1 MFSSIEAFL
10 RNQPHKGLHTEAL
23 VTITYNQPKVNR
35 LYESIAQLHSEIDW
49 LCTKPSYSNG
59 LSLQKFGCTVNEF
72 ECARQYEFGSSFERR
87 PLVQF
92 QKPELTSMDI
102 YPQIPYHETHHV
114 LQYSKETLHDM
125 YLAYRSQVYTTR
137 HPHDWKEALW
147 VRLLDANFHAY
158 NNAEYALADILV
170 KGSVRG
176 MVCEWFDYDVYR
188 EYMDSPN
195 TVSNLKLVEK
205 FLSGEN
211 PSLSWVGSL
220 FPTAI
225 YSGHSIVGPN
235 RLDFLTDKEIELYR
249 LLNRTGYR
257 QLTLQNTLMLT
268 TFPYEAMLNVIC
280 IGERDDKFFASHLKC
295 VDESIADNSSDI
307 LVRYDKSL
315 GVIDGDWYL
324 DVARLQSAVLVHGVY
339 KTTLGKKPFNC
350 FDYTFTLKGDVL
362 YLEVQLPNGFDDISL
377 FHHVY
382 RANVLL
388 HRITQ
393 YLGLVFGES
402 TVIARDVTVDY
413 SVEWNLLHE
422 SAELLLKP
430 LESSV
435 TSFYETS
442 TVCYPPS
449 DNLTNVECE

>member
-10 RNQPHKGLHTEAL
+10 RNQPHKGLHKEAL

-92 QKPELTSMDI
+92 YKPELTAMDI
-102 YPQIPYHETHHV
+102 YPQLPYHETHEA
-114 LQYSKETLHDM
+114 LRYSKETLHDM
-125 YLAYRSQVYTTR
+125 YMAYRSQVYTTH
-137 HPHDWKEALW
+137 HPHDWKEMLW
-147 VRLLDANFHAY
+147 VKLLDANFHAY
-158 NNAEYALADILV
+158 NNAEYPLADILV

-176 MVCEWFDYDVYR
+176 MVAEWFDYDVYR
-188 EYMDSPN
+188 QYMDSPN
-195 TVSNLKLVEK
+195 TVANMKLVAK
-205 FLSGEN
+205 FLSTEN
-211 PSLSWVGSL
+211 PSLGWVGSL

-225 YSGHSIVGPN
+225 YSGHSLVGPH
-235 RLDFLTDKEIELYR
+235 RLDFLTDREIELYR

-257 QLTLQNTLMLT
+257 QLTLKNTLMQT
-268 TFPYEAMLNVIC
+268 TFDFEGLLNVLC
-280 IGERDDKFFASHLKC
+280 IGERDDKFFESHLKC

-307 LVRYDKSL
+307 LIRYDKSL

-324 DVARLQSAVLVHGVY
+324 DIARLQNAVLVHGVY
-339 KTTLGKKPFNC
+339 EKTIGKKPLDC
-350 FDYTFTLKGDVL
+350 YTYLFTLKGDVL
-362 YLEVQLPNGFDDISL
+362 HLEIELPRGMEDVTL

-393 YLGLVFGES
+393 YLGLVFGS
-402 TVIARDVTVDY
+402 TTVTARDVTVDY
-413 SVEWNLLHE
+413 STEWNLLYE
-422 SAELLLKP
+422 SAELVLKP
-430 LESSV
+430 LQSSV
-435 TSFYETS
+435 SSFYETS
-442 TVCYPPS
+442 TSCYPPNKV
-449 DNLTNVECE
+449 DVELDE